1 MAKMTD
7 SELRALLDAEHTDAL
22 AASSAAKLSSDR
34 SDALAYYMGDMTKD
48 MPTEAGRS
56 KAVSMDTAD
65 TIEGMMPQLMEI
77 FTASDEPV
85 RFNPVGPED
94 VKAAE
99 QETDYVNHVF
109 MNQNPG
115 FLVLYSMIKDALLS
129 KCGVVK
135 VWWEETEE
143 EERETYYDQP
153 DDAFAMIASAPEVEI
168 VEHSERQSE
177 QIDPATQQPVLLHD
191 VTVVHKKTY
200 AQARVEAVPP
210 EEFGIERNARSLQ
223 DCNYCFHK
231 VIRTES
237 ELIEQGYDAKQ
248 VKALPSYTAITNTE
262 ELNRDTVDEG
272 QTGGESINTA
282 ARKIQVVEHYVRM
295 DYEKKGKACLY
306 RVVCGGS
313 SGSMVVLK
321 RDGKPDI
328 EPFDIM
334 PFAAMT
340 PIIITHRF
348 FGRSIADLVKDIQQI
363 KTALYRAVLDNAY
376 LANNPR
382 VEVGEDS
389 AGTNTID
396 DLLVSRPGGIV
407 RTKRIGGLQWQTIP
421 TIGNHIFPLIEYVD
435 QTREQRTGVTKQGQ
449 GLDANAL
456 QNQSA
461 TAANQL
467 FTVAQARIRLIARIF
482 AETGIKDLFW
492 LLHGLIRKHGQKAET
507 VRLRNNWVQ
516 VDPRQW
522 KNRADLT
529 VSVGLGT
536 GSKTEQLMHRQ
547 LLLGM
552 QKEAVQLGLVSK
564 KNFWNSASGIVKLM
578 GEKDPEAYF
587 IDPTKPQDQQQQGDE
602 ASQPIP
608 PPPSPEM
615 AKAQAEQD
623 KAKAQLQLDGQKAQA
638 QLQLEGHKAQAQQEL
653 DGQKAQADIQ
663 VTREKHAADLQAQ
676 REKSSLDAQLEATK
690 IDQEF
695 ALKREQMQHE
705 IILRREQMLAEIELK
720 REEMQLNAEIKRQTA
735 SAGLGRGVEV
745 GGKPG

>member
-1 MAKMTD
+1 MPKMSD
-7 SELRALLDAEHTDAL
+7 SDLRALLDAEHSDAM
-22 AASSAAKLSSDR
+22 AATSSAKLSEDR
-34 SDALAYYMGDMTKD
+34 SNALAYYNGDMAKD
-48 MPTEAGRS
+48 MPTEVGRS

-65 TIEGMMPQLMEI
+65 TIEGMLPQLMEI

-94 VKAAE
+94 INAAE

-115 FLVLYSMIKDALLS
+115 FLVLYSFIKDALLS
-129 KCGVVK
+129 KLGVVK

-143 EERETYYDQP
+143 EERETYYDQS
-153 DDAFAMIASAPEVEI
+153 DDAFAMLASQEAVEI
-168 VEHSERQSE
+168 VEHTAHPSE
-177 QIDPATQQPVLLHD
+177 QRDPMSGQPVTLHD
-191 VTVVHKKTY
+191 VTIVKTTKS
-200 AQARVEAVPP
+200 ARAVVEAVPP
-210 EEFGIERNARSLQ
+210 EEFGIERNARSLR

-231 VIRTES
+231 VMRTES
-237 ELIEQGYDAKQ
+237 QLIEQGYDAKQ
-248 VKALPSYTAITNTE
+248 IKGLPSFTALTNE
-262 ELNRDTVDEG
+262 EEIQRDTVDENSG
-272 QTGGESINTA
+272 ADGDNINSA
-282 ARKIQVVEHYVRM
+282 ARKIQVIEHYVRM

-306 RVVCGGS
+306 RVVTGGS
-313 SGSMVVLK
+313 GGAAVILK

-328 EPFDIM
+328 EPFDFM

-363 KTALYRAVLDNAY
+363 KTALYRALLDNAY

-382 VEVGEDS
+382 VEVSEQM
-389 AGTNTID
+389 AGPNTID

-407 RTKRIGGLQWQTIP
+407 RTKVPGGLTWQTVP
-421 TIGNHIFPLIEYVD
+421 TIGNNVFPLLEYID

-461 TAANQL
+461 TAASQL
-467 FTVAQARIRLIARIF
+467 FTVAQARIRLVARIF

-536 GSKTEQLMHRQ
+536 GSKTEQFMHGQ
-547 LLLGM
+547 LLLGL
-552 QKEAVQLGLVSK
+552 QEKAVALGLVSK
-564 KNFWNSASGIVKLM
+564 KNFYNSAKRIVKLM

-587 IDPTKPQDQQQQGDE
+587 IDPTKPPDQQQQGDE

-608 PPPSPEM
+608 PPTSPDAQKAEVEKM
-615 AKAQAEQD
+615 KAQAAMQIQASEHQSNMARSQAEIQ
-623 KAKAQLQLDGQKAQA
+623 KAATEAQVKIIEANAAAHNAQMQQQLAAAQIQVDQLKAQA
-638 QLQLEGHKAQAQQEL
+638 QNQTVMAKAALDNLVKLEIARINASK
-653 DGQKAQADIQ
+653 DTDSKP
-663 VTREKHAADLQAQ
+663 
-676 REKSSLDAQLEATK
+676 DAVENKLSH
-690 IDQEF
+690 D
-695 ALKREQMQHE
+695 
-705 IILRREQMLAEIELK
+705 
-720 REEMQLNAEIKRQTA
+720 
-735 SAGLGRGVEV
+735 AGVSG
-745 GGKPG
+745 